1 MGRAGWVLVVVGV
14 LAALE
19 MLASALAGHFS
30 TSNQIDVL
38 EQLGIWGFV
47 AFILLEG
54 IIRGFREFQEHKDW
68 SGLAGLVPV
77 TSILV
82 IVGGLWLWWVYFAR
96 HHASIIW
103 LAIVGGAVAAL
114 MALRRKAEKHWLEQ
128 RREILTKMPDPPSA
142 SGSANPKDFKD
153 W

>member
-1 MGRAGWVLVVVGV
+1 MGRGGWVLAVIGV

-38 EQLGIWGFV
+38 TKLAIWGFV
-47 AFILLEG
+47 AFVLLEALF
-54 IIRGFREFQEHKDW
+54 RGFREFREHKDW
-68 SGLAGLVPV
+68 SGLAGLVPLA
-77 TSILV
+77 SIIV
-82 IVGGLWLWWVYFAR
+82 IVGGLWLWWAYFGR

-103 LAIVGGAVAAL
+103 LVIVAGAVVAL
-114 MALRRKAEKHWLEQ
+114 ITLRQKAERHWKEQ
-128 RREILTKMPDPPSA
+128 RRDELTKMPDPPSA
-142 SGSANPKDFKD
+142 SGASNPKDFKD